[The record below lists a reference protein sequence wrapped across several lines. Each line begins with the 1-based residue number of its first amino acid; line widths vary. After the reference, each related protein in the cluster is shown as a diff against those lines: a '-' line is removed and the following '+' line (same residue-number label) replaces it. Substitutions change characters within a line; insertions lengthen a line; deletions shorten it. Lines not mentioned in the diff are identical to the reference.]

1 MPLYLFKTKKS
12 DEPSV
17 KVTFTSG
24 FPFFDLSSIREKD
37 GRDPEFVN
45 TYVSKFKRI
54 SIIVSTH
61 LESEMYIFYTYQQ
74 YSGSSPDFH

>member
-45 TYVSKFKRI
+45 TYVSK
-54 SIIVSTH
+54 
-61 LESEMYIFYTYQQ
+61 
-74 YSGSSPDFH
+74 